1 MTEAVGS
8 EMDAHEKR
16 LKKLEFRSQ
25 HRGIKELDILV
36 GGFARK
42 HLRELSTEDLYEF
55 ECLMTVPDQTFYSI
69 LRGDVE
75 APEHVKS
82 DLLDKLIAYT
92 AEQGN

>member
-1 MTEAVGS
+1 MTEAVEP

-42 HLRELSTEDLYEF
+42 HLRELSAEDLYEF

-75 APEHVKS
+75 APDHVKS

-92 AEQGN
+92 AEHGI